1 MDYLND
7 MVIHIEQIAQMIDFS
22 TRLVEQLQERPELM
36 ERYQKDVEVM
46 REEVS
51 LLQRD
56 LERYFELERRLKY
69 PVNLSLRRAY
79 EKLKAI

>member
-7 MVIHIEQIAQMIDFS
+7 MVVHVEQIAQMIDFS
-22 TRLVEQLQERPELM
+22 LRLIDQLEERPELV
-36 ERYQKDVEVM
+36 EKYQKEVAAM
-46 REEVS
+46 REEAY

-79 EKLKAI
+79 EKLKDL